1 MITIIDY
8 GAGNLF
14 SVQNALNFLGVEN
27 NISSKVEDI
36 ISADKLILPG
46 VGAFPDAMKMLD
58 EAGLTEVIKEQAKK
72 KALMGICLGMQMLFD
87 KSYEFGETE
96 GLGLIPG
103 TVELMHP
110 ANNLVIPH
118 IGWNSLEKNEPCK
131 LLESVNDG
139 DYVYFVH
146 SYAAVTDSKNVAAYC
161 DYGMKVPALVMSGNV
176 YGCQFHPEKSGNV
189 GLSILKAFCELLMD
203 KLICSCGGKLKQGFF
218 SGGLLPLQAQVSVE
232 FEGYGVAV
240 SPVTAYVCTKC
251 GKVEL
256 YADKTVVCDPAEQGK
271 ENEGE

>member
-110 ANNLVIPH
+110 AKDLVIPH

-139 DYVYFVH
+139 AYVYFVH

-176 YGCQFHPEKSGNV
+176 YGCQFHPEKSGKT
-189 GLSILKAFCELLMD
+189 GLGILKTFASL
-203 KLICSCGGKLKQGFF
+203 
-218 SGGLLPLQAQVSVE
+218 
-232 FEGYGVAV
+232 
-240 SPVTAYVCTKC
+240 
-251 GKVEL
+251 
-256 YADKTVVCDPAEQGK
+256 
-271 ENEGE
+271 